1 MMKRQK
7 LFPTLMTA
15 GGWMMLFVAAQ
26 FAASFLAGFVITF
39 ALMMKEG
46 EALLANEEAL
56 YHFTERLVEL
66 AASFNYEITLLT
78 YLLFLGVAA
87 LICNRKLP
95 DKTGMKQ
102 AAPSACFGSLLLG
115 CAAFPVALLA
125 ISVTTGLLPS
135 VAESQSEYMELQ
147 EAITASAN
155 PWLEAAVVV
164 LIAPLVEELLFRGLV
179 QRTLLCSIKPFS
191 AIVISGICF
200 GFFHGNQ
207 YQMVFT
213 IPLGLLLGYVAY
225 RFDSLWPSVL
235 LHLGFNAMNYPINLG
250 YSLGF
255 DGEHV
260 IHWICY
266 FGTLGFCFAVFPVAL
281 FLLRRAKKKIPQPMA
296 LWTEEPSYSE
306 LPLTSAEGMTQGE
319 FCMAAPEYIIVG
331 LGNPG
336 DKYSDT
342 RHNCGFMALDY
353 IALRE
358 RVEVNR
364 LRFHA
369 LTGETVI
376 NGKKVLLMKP
386 QTFMNASG
394 DAVREAA
401 AFYRI
406 PPERILVIFDD
417 ISFSPGVFRIRNG
430 GSAGGHNGLKSII
443 ARLGSDGFPR
453 VKMGIGAPPEGW
465 ELINWVL
472 GAMSA
477 DEQDKTVAAMEDVY
491 ATAKFFVE
499 GNLEKASQQFNGKSH
514 G

>member
-164 LIAPLVEELLFRGLV
+164 LVAPLVEELLFRGLV

-296 LWTEEPSYSE
+296 L
-306 LPLTSAEGMTQGE
+306 
-319 FCMAAPEYIIVG
+319 
-331 LGNPG
+331 
-336 DKYSDT
+336 
-342 RHNCGFMALDY
+342 
-353 IALRE
+353 
-358 RVEVNR
+358 
-364 LRFHA
+364 
-369 LTGETVI
+369 
-376 NGKKVLLMKP
+376 
-386 QTFMNASG
+386 
-394 DAVREAA
+394 
-401 AFYRI
+401 
-406 PPERILVIFDD
+406 
-417 ISFSPGVFRIRNG
+417 
-430 GSAGGHNGLKSII
+430 
-443 ARLGSDGFPR
+443 
-453 VKMGIGAPPEGW
+453 
-465 ELINWVL
+465 
-472 GAMSA
+472 
-477 DEQDKTVAAMEDVY
+477 
-491 ATAKFFVE
+491 
-499 GNLEKASQQFNGKSH
+499 
-514 G
+514 